1 MNKPDQVVLGAAIGR
16 RASKLIKGLMIID
29 VAIALDKLNV
39 DLDLERLLAFKDG
52 DFLHDVV
59 GIFNHADWETGELK
73 DCFLPRCAK

>member
-1 MNKPDQVVLGAAIGR
+1 MNKPDQITISAAIGR

-39 DLDLERLLAFKDG
+39 DLDLDRLLAFEDG
-52 DFLHDVV
+52 DFVHDVV
-59 GIFNHADWETGELK
+59 GIFNHADWETGTFK